1 MSDLTLGLDES
12 TVARIRAAFATDP
25 PEPVAVD
32 DALPLATARGLLGA
46 FRRVRS
52 WRREYFVEEFL
63 GGTRRVSEQEFAAA
77 PAVNRF
83 ATWDTVAL
91 NDLDGEPEL
100 TRVLGF
106 LNSASFL
113 DTLCRLGRAGV
124 KPPTFKLRRYGP
136 GDFFGSHCDGDE
148 GLGLLIHVTDPLW
161 QDGDG
166 GQLIYEPS
174 TGGEL
179 RMPPRFNS
187 AVFLPYALS
196 ATHRVESVAPHG
208 AIRYTL
214 GCDYA

>member
-1 MSDLTLGLDES
+1 VSDLTLGLNES
-12 TVARIRAAFATDP
+12 TVARIRAAFATDR

-32 DALPLATARGLLGA
+32 DALPLATARGLLAA
-46 FRRVRS
+46 FRAVRS

-63 GGTRRVSEQEFAAA
+63 GATQRVSEHEFAAA
-77 PAVNRF
+77 PAVTRF

-106 LNSASFL
+106 LSSASFL
-113 DTLCRLGRAGV
+113 DTLRRLGRAGV

-136 GDFFGSHCDGDE
+136 DDFFGSHCDGDE
-148 GLGLLIHVTDPLW
+148 GLGLLIHLTDPPW

-166 GQLIYEPS
+166 GRLIYEPS

-179 RMPPRFNS
+179 QMPPRFNS

-196 ATHRVESVAPHG
+196 ATHRVEPVAPHG